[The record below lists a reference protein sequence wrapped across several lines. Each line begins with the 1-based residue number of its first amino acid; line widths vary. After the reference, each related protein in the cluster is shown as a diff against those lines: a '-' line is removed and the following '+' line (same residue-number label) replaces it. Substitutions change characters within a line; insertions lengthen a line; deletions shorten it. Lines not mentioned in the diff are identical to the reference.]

1 MHCCSSQRSSVAI
14 PLTCVGI
21 PPTCLIAKMEEK
33 KEEEEEEKKEKKK
46 RVRVIARTSWKTDS
60 GETCCAYCGSWFLRE
75 NIPPIY
81 CTCGVELCSD
91 GFGNPTDCARR
102 HRCAG
107 PILTMEVTDEEE
119 EVEEEEEKQE
129 EEDEAPSSKPRIKD
143 CFAHADWPAMLAP
156 VVPPTRP
163 SSCQEL
169 PALPPLPS
177 FGEFATVPVQM
188 YRALAP
194 RKALGR
200 WTGWVSV
207 CGRLV

>member
-1 MHCCSSQRSSVAI
+1 
-14 PLTCVGI
+14 
-21 PPTCLIAKMEEK
+21 MEEK
-33 KEEEEEEKKEKKK
+33 KNSEEEEEKKENKKM
-46 RVRVIARTSWKTDS
+46 VRVIARTSWKTDS

-129 EEDEAPSSKPRIKD
+129 EEED
-143 CFAHADWPAMLAP
+143 ADSPAMARPLASDSPAMLAP